1 MKWSMS
7 LLLFALIA
15 CNSNTKKTEPA
26 SDVKASNIDKP
37 AVRTLTEAFKSYWYA
52 GTAEISSY
60 DLQQAR
66 YGEIRSGSAVLVFV
80 TEPMNAAKQVK
91 EDAPTSASIP
101 VLKLNATRNF
111 NTGIYP
117 YTIMSSTF
125 LPVYSQENA
134 LKITTSVQEWCGH
147 VYMQLNKRNNGYNI
161 ASHSY
166 FMTEGDTTLTLPDV
180 VTEDQLLSQ
189 LRFGPDKMPQG
200 DFQLLPSTVFLR
212 LKHVE
217 IAPVQ
222 ATASLTN
229 TVAGIEYKISM
240 PTLDRTVSYITEKE
254 FPYRILK
261 WTDTYKDGAD
271 YLETT
276 AILKKT
282 IQSAYWNKN
291 SNSDESLRAT
301 LRL

>member
-1 MKWSMS
+1 M
-7 LLLFALIA
+7 A
-15 CNSNTKKTEPA
+15 CNSKENKIETKGDVQN
-26 SDVKASNIDKP
+26 SDSVMPSA
-37 AVRTLTEAFKSYWYA
+37 RTLSEDFKSYWYA

-66 YGEIRSGSAVLVFV
+66 YGEIRKGTAVLVFV
-80 TEPMNAAKQVK
+80 TEPMNPAKQVK
-91 EDAPTSASIP
+91 EDMPTNASIP

-125 LPVYSQENA
+125 LPVYTQENA

-147 VYMQLNKRNNGYNI
+147 VYMQLNKRENGYKI

-166 FMTEGDTTLTLPDV
+166 FMTEGDTTLTLPDM

-189 LRFGPDKMPQG
+189 LRFGPEKMPQG
-200 DFQLLPSTVFLR
+200 SIQLLPSTVYLR

-217 IAPVQ
+217 TAPVQ
-222 ATASLTN
+222 VTASLNSTA
-229 TVAGIEYKISM
+229 AGFEYTIEM
-240 PTLDRTVSYITEKE
+240 PTLDRTVKYTTEKE

-261 WTDTYKDGAD
+261 WTDTYKDGVD

-291 SNSDESLRAT
+291 GNSDESLRET
-301 LRL
+301 LGL